1 MRGTIPPTT
10 KKRGQIHMSK
20 FWKNSPRPR
29 NNTIEMELKR
39 LERIHDALLHS
50 VLENSKK
57 HSLSD
62 LEELRM
68 SIEELKQLITEERGE

>member
-10 KKRGQIHMSK
+10 KKGQIRMSK
-20 FWKNSPRPR
+20 YWNDKPRPR

-50 VLENSKK
+50 VIEGSKK

-68 SIEELKQLITEERGE
+68 SIEELKQLIMEERGE